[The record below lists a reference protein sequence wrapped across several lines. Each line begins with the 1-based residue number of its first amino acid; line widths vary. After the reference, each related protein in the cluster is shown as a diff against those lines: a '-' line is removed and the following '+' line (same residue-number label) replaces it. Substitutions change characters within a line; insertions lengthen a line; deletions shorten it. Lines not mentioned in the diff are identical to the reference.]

1 MGQEVIC
8 QNFVE
13 VFVYLFTS
21 LNIITCK
28 SIKVYRSDLNHR
40 WNFVGWFEW
49 QVSLLLGWRTS
60 LRDPVSFE
68 GRSKTDRVPKRSTVL
83 EHILYDTS
91 TEVIPTCDEK
101 VAFADIDAAFLVG
114 AMPRREG
121 MERKDLLAANI
132 KIFKSQG
139 AALDSVAKKTV
150 KVVVVGNPAN
160 TNALICSKY
169 APSIPKEN
177 FSCLTRLDQNRAQAQ
192 VSGSNV
198 SYKCMP
204 VGNICSVSDICQ
216 MFFSVFVYLKMLP
229 SG

>member
-1 MGQEVIC
+1 M
-8 QNFVE
+8 
-13 VFVYLFTS
+13 
-21 LNIITCK
+21 
-28 SIKVYRSDLNHR
+28 
-40 WNFVGWFEW
+40 GWFEW

-216 MFFSVFVYLKMLP
+216 MVFFCFRVLKDVTFRLKLYKLHALRKGNHLAENTEP
-229 SG
+229 FG